1 MNAILLGGACLGA
14 LALFLTTDPQVV
26 ARAKAELRQGEG
38 SMTRDITVNPE
49 TGAIEETSVLA
60 FLDP

>member
-14 LALFLTTDPQVV
+14 LAVFLTTDPQVV
-26 ARAKAELRQGEG
+26 ADAKAELQQGEG
-38 SMTRDITVNPE
+38 SMTRDIAVNPE
-49 TGAIEETSVLA
+49 TGETEETSVLA